1 MKKQTAIEFLIEEIE
16 CRGIIT
22 KELRI
27 VFEQAKEM
35 EKLKEEFAIE
45 FVEWLLNEWV
55 NDERWSIITNIKE
68 LLEIYKETL

>member
-35 EKLKEEFAIE
+35 EKQQIINTWYDCKL
-45 FVEWLLNEWV
+45 
-55 NDERWSIITNIKE
+55 SIIDKNPTDADQYYNE
-68 LLEIYKETL
+68 TYKK